1 MIMISCAET
10 EKSTE
15 ASNPFFAEYDTPFG
29 VPPFDLIKAEHFM
42 PAFEKGM
49 EEQKASVEAILVS
62 TEEPTFENT
71 FVALDQ
77 AGDLLS
83 KVSSVFFGMS
93 SANTSPEIQAIQMEI
108 SPKLAA
114 HSDEISLDPRLYK
127 RIKAVYDNRESF
139 DLSDEELFLLESQY
153 MGLVRNGAGLSDEDK
168 EKLKAFNQE
177 ISVVRV
183 KLGNNVLAETNSFE
197 LVISDKEDL
206 AGLPETVI
214 ATAAT
219 TAKASEKEGNWV
231 FTTQKPSMLP
241 FLQYSTKRDLR
252 KKLYD
257 GYINRANNDNDNDNK
272 ELLASLFEVRAER
285 ASLLGYETHSHL
297 VLEPRMAKEPA
308 NVYEFIDKVWEKALP
323 VAKNER
329 AMMQSI
335 IDREGGDFKLEA
347 SDWWYYAEK
356 LRKEKYDLDD
366 SALRPYF
373 KLENV
378 MQGAFTVA
386 NKLYGITFTEIA
398 DIPRPHADAVAFEVK
413 ESDGSHT
420 GVLYLDFHPRAS
432 KKQGAWC
439 GGYRGHKV
447 VDGKEITPVT
457 TMVMNFTSA
466 TEDVPSLLSID
477 EVSTL
482 FHEFG
487 HALDNLFST
496 KTYNTSNIA
505 WDFVELPSQ
514 IMEHWVTEPE
524 VLKMYAHHYETGEA
538 IPDELIKKMGNSA
551 YFNQGFITVEYMSA
565 CYLDMGYSTAA
576 AGSDIDVAQFEKD
589 VFTKIGLIPEII
601 PRYRS
606 TYFLHIV
613 GGYDSGYY
621 SYDWAGILDNDA
633 FDAYTEKGIFDSETA
648 RSFRENIL
656 AKNGTKDAM
665 QMYVDFRGREPEIDS
680 YLRNKG
686 LL

>member
-1 MIMISCAET
+1 
-10 EKSTE
+10 
-15 ASNPFFAEYDTPFG
+15 
-29 VPPFDLIKAEHFM
+29 
-42 PAFEKGM
+42 
-49 EEQKASVEAILVS
+49 
-62 TEEPTFENT
+62 
-71 FVALDQ
+71 
-77 AGDLLS
+77 
-83 KVSSVFFGMS
+83 
-93 SANTSPEIQAIQMEI
+93 
-108 SPKLAA
+108 
-114 HSDEISLDPRLYK
+114 
-127 RIKAVYDNRESF
+127 
-139 DLSDEELFLLESQY
+139 
-153 MGLVRNGAGLSDEDK
+153 
-168 EKLKAFNQE
+168 
-177 ISVVRV
+177 
-183 KLGNNVLAETNSFE
+183 
-197 LVISDKEDL
+197 
-206 AGLPETVI
+206 
-214 ATAAT
+214 
-219 TAKASEKEGNWV
+219 
-231 FTTQKPSMLP
+231 
-241 FLQYSTKRDLR
+241 
-252 KKLYD
+252 
-257 GYINRANNDNDNDNK
+257 
-272 ELLASLFEVRAER
+272 
-285 ASLLGYETHSHL
+285 
-297 VLEPRMAKEPA
+297 MAKEPA

-366 SALRPYF
+366 AELRPYF

-386 NKLYGITFTEIA
+386 NKLYGISFTEIK
-398 DIPRPHADAVAFEVK
+398 DIPKPHADAVAFDVK

-439 GGYRGHKV
+439 GGYRGHRV

-457 TMVMNFTSA
+457 TMVMNFTSS
-466 TEDVPSLLSID
+466 TEDVPSLLSLD

-496 KTYNTSNIA
+496 KTYNASNIA

-524 VLKMYAHHYETGEA
+524 VLKLYAHHYETGEV
-538 IPDELIKKMGNSA
+538 IPDELIEKMGKSA

-565 CYLDMGYSTAA
+565 CYLDMAYSTLA

-589 VFTKIGLIPEII
+589 VLDKIGLIPEII

-621 SYDWAGILDNDA
+621 SYDWAGKLDNDA
-633 FDAYTEKGIFDSETA
+633 FDAFTEKGIFDSETA
-648 RSFRENIL
+648 RSFRDNIL

-665 QMYVDFRGREPEIDS
+665 QMYIDFRGREPGIDS